1 MTKYRKPAIKSTT
14 RTKATAS
21 EQEKA
26 QKTGSGYNP
35 ETWTEQFFREKR
47 EAEERIRNVE
57 FSEGE
62 KNETSISAKADDARI
77 QKGIP
82 AQKGIPGHDESEVE

>member
-1 MTKYRKPAIKSTT
+1 MTKYRKSASKSTT
-14 RTKATAS
+14 KTKASAS

-35 ETWTEQFFREKR
+35 ETWTEQFFREKM

-62 KNETSISAKADDARI
+62 NFEKGIPVK
-77 QKGIP
+77 KGIP
-82 AQKGIPGHDESEVE
+82 AHDESEVE

>member
-1 MTKYRKPAIKSTT
+1 LTKYRKSDKKI
-14 RTKATAS
+14 TAEKEQGENAPVS
-21 EQEKA
+21 E

-47 EAEERIRNVE
+47 EAEERIRKVE

-62 KNETSISAKADDARI
+62 NFE
-77 QKGIP
+77 KGIP

>member
-1 MTKYRKPAIKSTT
+1 MTKLRKLA
-14 RTKATAS
+14 TKLEKQESAPVS
-21 EQEKA
+21 E

-47 EAEERIRNVE
+47 EAEERIRKVE

-62 KNETSISAKADDARI
+62 NFE
-77 QKGIP
+77 KGIP
-82 AQKGIPGHDESEVE
+82 VEKGIPGHDESEVE